1 MILLILLIAAI
12 IAILLL
18 SIINSQYSE
27 IDYKDFEYKQD
38 WKPKYKKSYREQTN
52 KEKGDEYEFY
62 IGRLFKEHGY
72 KVYYK
77 GINERYFDEGI
88 DLICYKDLEVV
99 LVQCKNWKRQA
110 DLNSIKKFVYNCREY
125 EQKNYIKLKRKRIRK
140 IFVISNTYK
149 NKEIREYLKQ
159 INNEIEFFNVALQ
172 KKNKY
177 YF

>member
-1 MILLILLIAAI
+1 MILLILLIVAI

-27 IDYKDFEYKQD
+27 IDYKDFEYEQD

-77 GINERYFDEGI
+77 GINEGYFDEGI

-99 LVQCKNWKRQA
+99 LIQCKNWKKQA
-110 DLNSIKKFVYNCREY
+110 DLNSVKKFVYNCREY
-125 EQKNYIKLKRKRIRK
+125 EQKNYIKLRRKSIRK
-140 IFVISNTYK
+140 IVVISNHYK
-149 NKEIREYLKQ
+149 NKEILEDIKQ

-172 KKNKY
+172 KNKY
-177 YF
+177 CF

>member
-1 MILLILLIAAI
+1 MILLILLIVAI

-27 IDYKDFEYKQD
+27 IDYKDFEYEQD

-77 GINERYFDEGI
+77 GINEGYFDEGI

-99 LVQCKNWKRQA
+99 LIQCKNWKRQA
-110 DLNSIKKFVYNCREY
+110 DINSVKKFVYNCRTY

-140 IFVISNTYK
+140 IFVISNPYK

-159 INNEIEFFNVALQ
+159 INNEIEFFNVTLQ
-172 KKNKY
+172 KKNRY

>member
-18 SIINSQYSE
+18 SLINNQYYE
-27 IDYKDFEYKQD
+27 IDYKDFEYEQD

-77 GINERYFDEGI
+77 GINEGYFDEGI

-99 LVQCKNWKRQA
+99 LIQCKNWKRQA
-110 DLNSIKKFVYNCREY
+110 DLNSVKKFVYNCREY
-125 EQKNYIKLKRKRIRK
+125 EQKNHTKLKRKIIRK
-140 IFVISNTYK
+140 IFVISNPYK

-172 KKNKY
+172 HYKKIY
-177 YF
+177 

>member
-18 SIINSQYSE
+18 SLINNQYLE
-27 IDYKDFEYKQD
+27 TDYKNFEYKQD
-38 WKPKYKKSYREQTN
+38 WKPKYKKSYREQIN
-52 KEKGDEYEFY
+52 KEKGNEYEFY

-77 GINERYFDEGI
+77 GINEGYFDEGI

-99 LVQCKNWKRQA
+99 LIQCKNWKRQA
-110 DLNSIKKFVYNCREY
+110 DLNSVKKFVYNCREY
-125 EQKNYIKLKRKRIRK
+125 EQKNYIKLRRKSIRK
-140 IFVISNTYK
+140 IFVISNHYK
-149 NKEIREYLKQ
+149 NKEILEYLKQ

-172 KKNKY
+172 HYKKIY
-177 YF
+177 

>member
-18 SIINSQYSE
+18 SLINNQYYE
-27 IDYKDFEYKQD
+27 IDYKDFEYEQD

-77 GINERYFDEGI
+77 GINEGYFDEGI

-99 LVQCKNWKRQA
+99 LIQCKNWKRQA
-110 DLNSIKKFVYNCREY
+110 DLNSVKKFVYNCREY
-125 EQKNYIKLKRKRIRK
+125 EQKNHTKLKRKIIRK
-140 IFVISNTYK
+140 IFVISNPYK

-172 KKNKY
+172 KKNRY

>member
-18 SIINSQYSE
+18 SLINNQYLE
-27 IDYKDFEYKQD
+27 TDYKNFEYKQD
-38 WKPKYKKSYREQTN
+38 WKPKYKKSYREQIN

-77 GINERYFDEGI
+77 GINEGYFDEGI

-99 LVQCKNWKRQA
+99 LIQCKNWKRQA
-110 DLNSIKKFVYNCREY
+110 DLNSVKKFVYNCREY
-125 EQKNYIKLKRKRIRK
+125 EQKNYIKLKRKIIRK
-140 IFVISNTYK
+140 IFVISNHYK
-149 NKEIREYLKQ
+149 NKEILEYLKQ

-172 KKNKY
+172 HYKKIY
-177 YF
+177 

>member
-1 MILLILLIAAI
+1 MLFFIIFFIVIILFLLFFSIA
-12 IAILLL
+12 
-18 SIINSQYSE
+18 NQYPE
-27 IDYKDFEYKQD
+27 IDYKDFEFEKR

-77 GINERYFDEGI
+77 GINEGYFDEGI

-99 LVQCKNWKRQA
+99 LIQCKNWKKQA

-125 EQKNYIKLKRKRIRK
+125 EQKNHIKLKRKRIRK
-140 IFVISNTYK
+140 IFVISNPYK

>member
-1 MILLILLIAAI
+1 MILLILLIVAI

-27 IDYKDFEYKQD
+27 IDYKDFEYEQD

-77 GINERYFDEGI
+77 GINEGYFDEGI

-99 LVQCKNWKRQA
+99 LIQCKNWKKQA
-110 DLNSIKKFVYNCREY
+110 DLNSVKKFVYNCREY
-125 EQKNYIKLKRKRIRK
+125 EQKNYIKLRRKSIRK
-140 IFVISNTYK
+140 IFVISNHYK
-149 NKEIREYLKQ
+149 NKEILEYIKQ

-172 KKNKY
+172 KNKY
-177 YF
+177 CF